1 MLLTSHLGDPGR
13 KPLTVAQFR
22 TLAQR
27 VSAAMPQTQAR
38 DLEPGDLIALGYGR
52 ETADRIVSLLESTD
66 QLSWYVSKGAKHDC
80 VPVTRVSQG
89 YPVNVRK
96 RLGLDSPGCLWAK
109 GDLSLLEKPA
119 VSLVGSRELGILNEA
134 FAREAGRQAALQGY
148 VLVSGN
154 ARGADSLAQEAV
166 LENGG
171 QVISIVADV
180 LSEHKKA
187 ENVLYLSE
195 EGYDLT
201 FSPQRAL
208 SRNRVIH
215 SWGRLTLV
223 AQCRKGVGGTWDGT
237 VKNLKYNWTPV
248 CCLDD
253 GSPGS
258 EELAQMGARLISGTQ
273 LQDLTDLGMEDKSL
287 FD

>member
-1 MLLTSHLGDPGR
+1 MKKKIILLVFLILLLAAAVMTYIYWDPIIDWL
-13 KPLTVAQFR
+13 P
-22 TLAQR
+22 
-27 VSAAMPQTQAR
+27 
-38 DLEPGDLIALGYGR
+38 I
-52 ETADRIVSLLESTD
+52 D
-66 QLSWYVSKGAKHDC
+66 Q
-80 VPVTRVSQG
+80 
-89 YPVNVRK
+89 
-96 RLGLDSPGCLWAK
+96 
-109 GDLSLLEKPA
+109 
-119 VSLVGSRELGILNEA
+119 
-134 FAREAGRQAALQGY
+134 
-148 VLVSGN
+148 SGW
-154 ARGADSLAQEAV
+154 EV